1 MPERNAGLRAQD
13 GITPYPAS
21 HIQQFR
27 YVSRFM
33 SRNITDCDK
42 IRSQIPK
49 FQLFLASHAV
59 KKIASKEPSGKAGV
73 QPVCGGQAR
82 RGEWPI
88 MIHLEISQ
96 HAVVEVKYL

>member
-21 HIQQFR
+21 YIQQFR

-33 SRNITDCDK
+33 SRN
-42 IRSQIPK
+42 RG
-49 FQLFLASHAV
+49 AV
-59 KKIASKEPSGKAGV
+59 TLLQQSGRCSFCQPCCEKIASKEPSGKAGV

-96 HAVVEVKYL
+96 HAVVEVRYL

>member
-1 MPERNAGLRAQD
+1 MFFRPYMPPHSVVDSIAFFNTSSDDEKVL
-13 GITPYPAS
+13 S
-21 HIQQFR
+21 
-27 YVSRFM
+27 
-33 SRNITDCDK
+33 
-42 IRSQIPK
+42 
-49 FQLFLASHAV
+49 ASHAV

-96 HAVVEVKYL
+96 HAVVEVRYL

>member
-21 HIQQFR
+21 HIQQF
-27 YVSRFM
+27 
-33 SRNITDCDK
+33 
-42 IRSQIPK
+42 
-49 FQLFLASHAV
+49 HAV

-96 HAVVEVKYL
+96 HAVVEVRYL

>member
-33 SRNITDCDK
+33 SRNRGAVTLLQQSADVL
-42 IRSQIPK
+42 S
-49 FQLFLASHAV
+49 ASHAV

-73 QPVCGGQAR
+73 QPVCGGQR
-82 RGEWPI
+82 EEGNG
-88 MIHLEISQ
+88 L
-96 HAVVEVKYL
+96 